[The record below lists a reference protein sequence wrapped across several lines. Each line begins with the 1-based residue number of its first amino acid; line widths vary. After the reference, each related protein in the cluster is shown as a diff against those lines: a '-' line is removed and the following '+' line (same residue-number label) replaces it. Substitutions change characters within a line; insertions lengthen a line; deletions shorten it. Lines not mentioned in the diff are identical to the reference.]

1 MSGLEWMIVTVIG
14 VLLILG
20 FVILELL
27 FPGAG
32 PSEGNEI
39 ADRQPMRR
47 PVGNRRAV

>member
-27 FPGAG
+27 FPATG

-39 ADRQPMRR
+39 ADHRPMQR
-47 PVGNRRAV
+47 PVENRRAV

>member
-27 FPGAG
+27 FPAADH
-32 PSEGNEI
+32 SEENGI
-39 ADRQPMRR
+39 ADDRPMRR
-47 PVGNRRAV
+47 PVRNRRAV